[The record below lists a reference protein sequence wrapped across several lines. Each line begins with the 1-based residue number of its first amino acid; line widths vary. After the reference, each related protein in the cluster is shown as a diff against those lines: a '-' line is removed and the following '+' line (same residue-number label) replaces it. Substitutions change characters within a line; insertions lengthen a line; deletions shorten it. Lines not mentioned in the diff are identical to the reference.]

1 MATEFDYGQL
11 DAITGGDVEFER
23 EVIEEY
29 LSSAPKDLAKLRAA
43 IAAGD
48 AAGVGATA
56 HALKGA
62 SATLGAKGFAATAL
76 VLEQAGK
83 HGEIATAAQTIER
96 FEAEYAEVSE
106 LLRQR
111 VAKAA

>member
-11 DAITGGDVEFER
+11 DAITGGDTEFEL

-29 LSSAPKDLAKLRAA
+29 LTSAPKDMAKLRAA
-43 IAAGD
+43 IEAGD
-48 AAGVGATA
+48 SKATGATA

-62 SATLGAKGFAATAL
+62 SATLGAKGFASTAL
-76 VLEQAGK
+76 VIEQAGK
-83 HGEIATAAQTIER
+83 NGETALASQTIDR
-96 FEAEYAEVSE
+96 LEAELTEVCA

-111 VAKAA
+111 IAKAA